1 MTVVGERDGFRRWL
15 EARKVSPATVVIYM
29 SAVTRFEAGHADVDL
44 RAVTKQDIEA
54 HAATLRDSG
63 LAPSTVHIWLRGLGR
78 FFEYLVEAQR
88 LLVSPM
94 MGLRLSSPRSLPGRT
109 LTERQADRLLATPN
123 TSLPQ
128 GIRDRAVLELCY
140 ATGLR
145 RKEVCGLAVY
155 DVDLDGGVVRVRH
168 GKGDRER
175 LVPLSR
181 QACTWLGEYLREI
194 RPRAAARN
202 SIVRALFLGR
212 SGQGL
217 TPGALDQILLK
228 HSQAAGLRR
237 VSCHALRRTVATALL
252 RGGADVVS
260 VSQVLGHAHLATTER
275 YTRVVAADVR
285 AVHARTHPRR

>member
-1 MTVVGERDGFRRWL
+1 LYVAGERDGFRRWL
-15 EARKVSPATVVIYM
+15 EARKVSPATVAIYM
-29 SAVTRFEAGHADVDL
+29 SALSRFEAGHADVDL

-54 HAATLRDSG
+54 HAAVLREAG
-63 LAPSTVHIWLRGLGR
+63 LAPSTVHTWLRGLAR

-94 MGLRLSSPRSLPGRT
+94 MGLHLKPPRSLPGRT
-109 LTERQADRLLATPN
+109 LTERQADRMLSMPN
-123 TSLPQ
+123 TGLPQ

-155 DVDLDGGVVRVRH
+155 DVDLNGGVVRVRH

-181 QACTWLGEYLREI
+181 QACQWLGEYLREI

-260 VSQVLGHAHLATTER
+260 VSQVLGHANLKTTER

>member
-145 RKEVCGLAVY
+145 RKEVCGLAG
-155 DVDLDGGVVRVRH
+155 LDPIWWTPALSKKRVERGPHVEAAEEANTANALACVQGRH
-168 GKGDRER
+168 G
-175 LVPLSR
+175 
-181 QACTWLGEYLREI
+181 A
-194 RPRAAARN
+194 
-202 SIVRALFLGR
+202 
-212 SGQGL
+212 
-217 TPGALDQILLK
+217 
-228 HSQAAGLRR
+228 
-237 VSCHALRRTVATALL
+237 
-252 RGGADVVS
+252 
-260 VSQVLGHAHLATTER
+260 
-275 YTRVVAADVR
+275 
-285 AVHARTHPRR
+285 ARTHRRQRRQPGGSGPGAGR

>member
-1 MTVVGERDGFRRWL
+1 LYVAAERDGFRRWL
-15 EARKVSPATVVIYM
+15 EARKVSPATVAILPERACALRGWARGSG
-29 SAVTRFEAGHADVDL
+29 SACGHQAGHRGARGAVARAGPGAVDGAHLAAWTRALLRVSGRGTAALGVADV
-44 RAVTKQDIEA
+44 
-54 HAATLRDSG
+54 
-63 LAPSTVHIWLRGLGR
+63 WLRWK
-78 FFEYLVEAQR
+78 A
-88 LLVSPM
+88 PKI
-94 MGLRLSSPRSLPGRT
+94 LPGPS
-109 LTERQADRLLATPN
+109 LTEKQADRLLSMPN
-123 TSLPQ
+123 TGLPQ

-145 RKEVCGLAVY
+145 RKEMCGLAVY
-155 DVDLDGGVVRVRH
+155 DIDLDGGVVRVRH

-181 QACTWLGEYLREI
+181 EACKWLGEYLREI
-194 RPRAAARN
+194 RPRAARRN

-228 HSQAAGLRR
+228 HSQMAGLRR

-260 VSQVLGHAHLATTER
+260 VSEVLGHANLKTTER

>member
-15 EARKVSPATVVIYM
+15 EARKVSPATVAIYM
-29 SAVTRFEAGHADVDL
+29 SALARFEAGHADVDL

-54 HAATLRDSG
+54 HAAALREAG
-63 LAPSTVHIWLRGLGR
+63 LAPSTVHTWLRGLAH

-94 MGLRLSSPRSLPGRT
+94 MGLHLKPPRCLPGRT
-109 LTERQADRLLATPN
+109 LTEKQADRMLSMPN
-123 TSLPQ
+123 TSLSQ

-181 QACTWLGEYLREI
+181 QACQWLGEYLREI
-194 RPRAAARN
+194 RPRAAQRN

>member
-1 MTVVGERDGFRRWL
+1 LYVADERDGFRRWL
-15 EARKVSPATVVIYM
+15 ETRKVSPATVTIYL
-29 SAVTRFEAGHADVDL
+29 SGLVRFEAGHAEVDL
-44 RAVTKQDIEA
+44 RAVTRQDIEA
-54 HAATLRDSG
+54 HAAALRNAG

-94 MGLRLSSPRSLPGRT
+94 SGLRWKAPKILPGPS
-109 LTERQADRLLATPN
+109 LTEKQADRLLSMPN
-123 TSLPQ
+123 TGFPQ

-145 RKEVCGLAVY
+145 RKEMCGLAVY

-181 QACTWLGEYLREI
+181 EACKWLGEYLREI
-194 RPRAAARN
+194 RPRAARRN

-228 HSQAAGLRR
+228 HSQMAGLRR

-260 VSQVLGHAHLATTER
+260 VSEVLGHANLKTTER
-275 YTRVVAADVR
+275 YTRVVVADVR

>member
-15 EARKVSPATVVIYM
+15 EARKVSPATVAIYM
-29 SAVTRFEAGHADVDL
+29 SAVAGFEAGHADVDL

-54 HAATLRDSG
+54 HAAALRDAG
-63 LAPSTVHIWLRGLGR
+63 LSPSTVHIWLRGIGR

-94 MGLRLSSPRSLPGRT
+94 MGLRLKPPRSLPGRT
-109 LTERQADRLLATPN
+109 LTERQADRLLSMPN
-123 TSLPQ
+123 TGLPQ

-181 QACTWLGEYLREI
+181 QACQWLGEYLHEI
-194 RPRAAARN
+194 RPRAARRN